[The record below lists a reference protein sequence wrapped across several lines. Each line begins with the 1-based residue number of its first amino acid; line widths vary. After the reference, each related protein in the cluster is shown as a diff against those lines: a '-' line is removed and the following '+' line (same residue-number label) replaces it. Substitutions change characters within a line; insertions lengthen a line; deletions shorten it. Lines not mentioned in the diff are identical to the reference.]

1 MPFSKRNVSMKIK
14 HVPLAQQLIAD
25 VTALLWAMAST
36 PLYMGSVPAMPHLR
50 LRSVSSVIFS
60 GSGLLIHAASGNGS
74 GPITP

>member
-1 MPFSKRNVSMKIK
+1 MKIK

-50 LRSVSSVIFS
+50 LRSVSALSFS
-60 GSGLLIHAASGNGS
+60 ELGRGEADNSFATKPDNSIC
-74 GPITP
+74 